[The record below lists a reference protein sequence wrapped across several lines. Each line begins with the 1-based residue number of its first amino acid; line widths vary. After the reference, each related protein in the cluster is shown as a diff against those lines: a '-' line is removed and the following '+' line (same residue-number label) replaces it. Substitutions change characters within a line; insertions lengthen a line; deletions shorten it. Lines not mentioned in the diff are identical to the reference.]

1 MVFSNLSDNS
11 IDLVFGVLDLDL
23 AVLLD
28 YALGALHELTRCLL
42 TPPKDRR
49 LWKYAALGKEIEMIF
64 KSNW

>member
-42 TPPKDRR
+42 TPPKDQ
-49 LWKYAALGKEIEMIF
+49 L
-64 KSNW
+64 